1 MTMWYD
7 KHNQGKGA
15 KPMIGALPGT
25 TIETDLSR
33 DDAAQALL
41 SPLFLTGGL
50 VLSQVAQLTGLEPY
64 VIQNWIKRGFVSP
77 PKNKK
82 YSRGQLCR
90 IATINLL
97 KDCLRLDQ
105 ITRLLSYLNGNLTD
119 ESDDLID
126 DFELYA
132 TITRLVFRLERSPQ
146 SGREEW
152 QAWCAQ
158 VLEDYAE
165 PYPGA
170 RDRVR
175 RGLQVIITAYAAAR
189 LKGRAEQ
196 MLRALDL

>member
-1 MTMWYD
+1 MT
-7 KHNQGKGA
+7 GV
-15 KPMIGALPGT
+15 LPGT

-33 DDAAQALL
+33 DDAAQSLL
-41 SPLFLTGGL
+41 SPLFLAGGL

-64 VIQNWIKRGFVSP
+64 VIQNWVKRGFVSP

-82 YSRGQLCR
+82 YSKRQFCR

-105 ITRLLSYLNGNLTD
+105 ITRLLSYLNGNLED

-126 DFELYA
+126 DFELY
-132 TITRLVFRLERSPQ
+132 TYITRLVFRLERSPQ
-146 SGREEW
+146 VGREHW
-152 QAWCAQ
+152 QDWCVQ
-158 VLEDYAE
+158 VLEGYRE

-175 RGLQVIITAYAAAR
+175 RGLQVVLTAYAAAR
-189 LKGRAEQ
+189 LKGRAER
-196 MLRALDL
+196 MLKALDL

>member
-1 MTMWYD
+1 MYGT
-7 KHNQGKGA
+7 
-15 KPMIGALPGT
+15 LPGT

-33 DDAAQALL
+33 YDAAQALL
-41 SPLFLTGGL
+41 SPLFLAGGL

-64 VIQNWIKRGFVSP
+64 VIQNWVKRGFVSP
-77 PKNKK
+77 PRNKK
-82 YSRGQLCR
+82 YSRRQFCR

-105 ITRLLSYLNGNLTD
+105 ITRLLSYLNGNLGD

-126 DFELYA
+126 DFELYGY
-132 TITRLVFRLERSPQ
+132 ITRLVFHLERDPQ
-146 SGREEW
+146 AGRDDW
-152 QAWCAQ
+152 QNWCLE

-175 RGLQVIITAYAAAR
+175 RGLQVIVTAYASAR
-189 LKGRAEQ
+189 LKGKAEQ
-196 MLRALDL
+196 MPKALDL

>member
-1 MTMWYD
+1 
-7 KHNQGKGA
+7 
-15 KPMIGALPGT
+15 MIGVLPGT

-64 VIQNWIKRGFVSP
+64 VIQNWVKRGFLSP
-77 PKNKK
+77 PRNKK
-82 YSRGQLCR
+82 YSKRQFCR
-90 IATINLL
+90 LATINLL

-105 ITRLLSYLNGNLTD
+105 ITRLLSYLNGNLED

-126 DFELYA
+126 DFELY
-132 TITRLVFRLERSPQ
+132 TYITRLVFRLEQSPQ
-146 SGREEW
+146 TGRDEW
-152 QAWCAQ
+152 KYWCEQ
-158 VLEDYAE
+158 VLSDYRE

-175 RGLQVIITAYAAAR
+175 RGLQVIVTAYAAAR
-189 LKGRAEQ
+189 LKGKAER
-196 MLRALDL
+196 MLKALDL

>member
-1 MTMWYD
+1 
-7 KHNQGKGA
+7 
-15 KPMIGALPGT
+15 MIGVLPGT

-33 DDAAQALL
+33 DDAARALL

-64 VIQNWIKRGFVSP
+64 VIQNWVKRGFVSP

-82 YSRGQLCR
+82 YSKRQFCR

-105 ITRLLSYLNGNLTD
+105 ITRLLSYLNGHLDD

-126 DFELYA
+126 DFELY
-132 TITRLVFRLERSPQ
+132 TYITRLAFRLGQTPQ
-146 SGREEW
+146 TGRDEW
-152 QAWCAQ
+152 KDWCELT
-158 VLEDYAE
+158 LEDYRE

-175 RGLQVIITAYAAAR
+175 RGLQVIVTAYAAAR
-189 LKGRAEQ
+189 LKGKAEQ
-196 MLRALDL
+196 MLKALDL

>member
-1 MTMWYD
+1 MT
-7 KHNQGKGA
+7 GT
-15 KPMIGALPGT
+15 LPGT

-33 DDAAQALL
+33 EDAAQALI

-64 VIQNWIKRGFVSP
+64 VIQNWVKRGFVSP
-77 PKNKK
+77 PRNKK
-82 YSRGQLCR
+82 YSQAQLCR

-105 ITRLLSYLNGNLTD
+105 ITRLLSYLNGNLRD

-126 DFELYA
+126 DFTLYDMV
-132 TITRLVFRLERSPQ
+132 TRLVFRLERSPC

-152 QAWCAQ
+152 QGWCEQ
-158 VLEDYAE
+158 VLAGYAE

-170 RDRVR
+170 RARVR
-175 RGLQVIITAYAAAR
+175 RGLQVILTAYAAAR

-196 MLRALDL
+196 MLKGLDL